1 MRLMEENI
9 KNPIEE
15 LKQINRAI
23 KKYEVVFKTS
33 SDSLQKQRVKMELI
47 KLKNYREK
55 LQHVFSIIEEQEE
68 LITESEFKYF
78 PFLSQILSPV
88 DEKYIADR
96 EINYICHILYCFEN
110 EFLAVLTERKMKL
123 DFKYSLERD
132 GFYNI
137 YQDLTKRI
145 ENFEDQLVIIEKGKY
160 TEGTLLEI
168 KNRLLK
174 KRRVLLIETDRFF
187 RKVKK
192 FSDELLKDIEKNG
205 PECLNKDDIINFDAI
220 EGKRYLEGY
229 TVTQSLQMLNTYA
242 KEVILYLNLPEII
255 VQEQ

>member
-1 MRLMEENI
+1 MEENI

-15 LKQINRAI
+15 LKQINGAI
-23 KKYEVVFKTS
+23 KKYEVVLKTS
-33 SDSLQKQRVKMELI
+33 SNVMQKQRVKKELV

-55 LQHVFSIIEEQEE
+55 LQHVFSILEEQEE
-68 LITESEFKYF
+68 LVTENEFKNF
-78 PFLSQILSPV
+78 PFLSQILSPL

-96 EINYICHILYCFEN
+96 EINYICYILYCFEN
-110 EFLAVLTERKMKL
+110 EFLSILTERKMKL

-132 GFYNI
+132 SYYNI
-137 YQDLTKRI
+137 YQELTKRV
-145 ENFEDQLVIIEKGKY
+145 EDFEDQLVIIEKGKY

-187 RKVKK
+187 RKIKK
-192 FSDELLKDIEKNG
+192 FTDELLKDIEKNG
-205 PECLNKDDIINFDAI
+205 PECLNKDDLINFDEI
-220 EGKRYLEGY
+220 EGERYLEGY
-229 TVTQSLQMLNTYA
+229 TVTQSLQMLNTFA

>member
-1 MRLMEENI
+1 MEENI

-23 KKYEVVFKTS
+23 KKYEVVLKTS
-33 SDSLQKQRVKMELI
+33 SDSRQKKRVKKELI
-47 KLKNYREK
+47 KLKNYKEK

-68 LITESEFKYF
+68 VIDDDEFKDF
-78 PFLSQILSPV
+78 PFLSQIIDSL
-88 DEKYIADR
+88 DEKYITDR
-96 EINYICHILYCFEN
+96 EINFICHILYCFEN
-110 EFLAVLTERKMKL
+110 EFLPLLTERKMKL

-132 GFYNI
+132 SFYNI
-137 YQDLTKRI
+137 YQDLTKRV
-145 ENFEDQLVIIEKGKY
+145 EDFRDQLEIIEKGKY

-174 KRRVLLIETDRFF
+174 KRRILLIETDRFF

-205 PECLNKDDIINFDAI
+205 SECLNKDDSVNFDLI

-229 TVTQSLQMLNTYA
+229 TVTQSLQILNTYA

>member
-1 MRLMEENI
+1 
-9 KNPIEE
+9 
-15 LKQINRAI
+15 
-23 KKYEVVFKTS
+23 
-33 SDSLQKQRVKMELI
+33 MELI